1 MRKAKKK
8 SKTEEYKSGT
18 DERDTDSS
26 RYVTKGNVKPEVLFR
41 DQERKVGA
49 GRSREGE
56 WKEREEE
63 RRRQRGRGE
72 RTGREKRDRRTTQ
85 QTSTQMEC
93 WKEDCKK
100 EEK

>member
-8 SKTEEYKSGT
+8 SKMEEYKSGT
-18 DERDTDSS
+18 DKRDTDSS
-26 RYVTKGNVKPEVLFR
+26 RSVTKGNVEPEILFR
-41 DQERKVGA
+41 GQERKVGA
-49 GRSREGE
+49 GRSRGGE
-56 WKEREEE
+56 WNEREEE

-72 RTGREKRDRRTTQ
+72 RMGREKRDIRTTQ